1 MPTIKYKGEMKMEY
15 TENLKLNKPLQEE
28 YYNVDDFNRNAE
40 ILDAAIAKLMHR
52 GLEYDKE
59 TKTLYMSDGDG
70 VISGDSGSYVLP
82 VATRTRLGGVVI
94 GDGINVRGNGTISTD
109 YDSVLKKL
117 ENDASEITESEVA
130 DIFGSV

>member
-1 MPTIKYKGEMKMEY
+1 MEY

-40 ILDAAIAKLMHR
+40 ILDTAIAKLMNR
-52 GLEYDKE
+52 GLEFDKE
-59 TKTLYMSDGDG
+59 TKTIYMSDGDG
-70 VISGDSGSYVLP
+70 VISGSGGSGSYVLP